1 MLRSGDVM
9 STRKSVL
16 PSPNTAPPVRTQTP
30 SSPRSK
36 HDGTL
41 KSNLTQYLLLPL
53 HCQGNPSLPRWPRLF
68 ARLSTSICLSK
79 ELRTLTTCQSFEQ
92 FGKGR
97 RALPEPETLHEAT
110 MQIAAALNLQSQPA
124 NSSCHRTRAAP
135 LAAPRA
141 PSCHPSRLPV
151 QTQR

>member
-1 MLRSGDVM
+1 MWRCDVHQEVGA
-9 STRKSVL
+9 SLAKHCTTCKNPNL
-16 PSPNTAPPVRTQTP
+16 PSLDRNMMARWCQILLNIYCCLSAAKGILP
-30 SSPRSK
+30 S
-36 HDGTL
+36 
-41 KSNLTQYLLLPL
+41 
-53 HCQGNPSLPRWPRLF
+53 PRWPRLF

-97 RALPEPETLHEAT
+97 RTLPEPETLHEAT

-151 QTQR
+151 QTQH

>member
-1 MLRSGDVM
+1 MSGYIM
-9 STRKSVL
+9 STRKSLL
-16 PSPNTAPPVRTQTP
+16 PSPNTTPAVRTQT
-30 SSPRSK
+30 
-36 HDGTL
+36 
-41 KSNLTQYLLLPL
+41 
-53 HCQGNPSLPRWPRLF
+53 SLPSIKTWWHVEVESYSISIVASPLPRESFPPWWPRLF
-68 ARLSTSICLSK
+68 AGLSTSICLSK

-97 RALPEPETLHEAT
+97 RTLPEPETLHEAT

-124 NSSCHRTRAAP
+124 NSRCHRTRTAP
-135 LAAPRA
+135 LVAPRA